1 MNLWLAE
8 YAARAAHVLIGTI
21 WLGATWFSL
30 VVLHRRGPQ
39 CFARDADFEDFI
51 TQLSDGNRRR
61 IVGALLSSALSGAA
75 LAWLIGPQHI
85 DWRLIA
91 LKTAL
96 WCVSL
101 GIIYVVSWRLWP
113 ARVFALPHEL
123 PRLRDVQTRLRVLMV
138 GALGAS
144 ALLGLLSRALRDAAR

>member
-1 MNLWLAE
+1 MILWFAE
-8 YAARAAHVLIGTI
+8 YAARATHVLIGTI

-30 VVLHRRGPQ
+30 AVLHRRGPQ

-51 TQLSDGNRRR
+51 TRISDGNRRR

-75 LAWLIGPQHI
+75 LMALLGADRVNMGLITAK
-85 DWRLIA
+85 L
-91 LKTAL
+91 AL

-101 GIIYVVSWRLWP
+101 GVLYTVSWRLWP

-138 GALGAS
+138 GALGMS
-144 ALLGLLSRALRDAAR
+144 ALLGLLAHALRDASH